1 MVLKNLFD
9 NNYID
14 KEEYSQLIQK
24 EIILK
29 KRKKIL
35 LEDTRYY
42 VEEIRKKVVNQFG
55 FDRVYKQGFNVKT
68 PINLKLQKIATNA
81 LRKGLEDYDRR
92 KGWRG
97 PLTNRK
103 NSKNWKKN
111 LNEESLVLKNIGELS
126 YNADENI
133 VFVPDLD
140 SNHFLGSFGLPTI
153 YYKKKLTTEYTYNK
167 STLKKYNDLKPNNPE
182 YKVPEF
188 IKYAAAMVLII
199 SATFFFNN
207 EYEKYTF
214 QQKILLEQE
223 NRQRTIERVENA
235 IFDFGSIPAIELK
248 VKLKSNKY
256 HIIAGAFGVKS
267 NADKLYKNLLTK
279 GYNPTKLPLNDKG
292 LIPISFDNFSNRKDA
307 VVALRQ
313 LQASENKDAWIFV
326 LE

>member
-1 MVLKNLFD
+1 MQLTKAINILLYTNDCVTVPEFGSFIINKFSSIYDENKGKFYPPSRRVSFNSKIKSNDGLIANF
-9 NNYID
+9 IS
-14 KEEYSQLIQK
+14 KESGISYEDAV
-24 EIILK
+24 K
-29 KRKKIL
+29 KVHTEVVSWKKI
-35 LEDTRYY
+35 
-42 VEEIRKKVVNQFG
+42 
-55 FDRVYKQGFNVKT
+55 
-68 PINLKLQKIATNA
+68 
-81 LRKGLEDYDRR
+81 
-92 KGWRG
+92 
-97 PLTNRK
+97 
-103 NSKNWKKN
+103 

-153 YYKKKLTTEYTYNK
+153 YYKKKLTSEYTYNK
-167 STLKKYNDLKPNNPE
+167 STLKKYNDLKPNNAE
-182 YKVPEF
+182 SKVPEF

-267 NADKLYKNLLTK
+267 NADKLYKNLLSK

>member
-1 MVLKNLFD
+1 MQLTNAINILLYTNDCVTVPEFGSFIINKFSSIYDENKGKFYPPSRRVSFNSKIKSNDGLIANF
-9 NNYID
+9 IS
-14 KEEYSQLIQK
+14 KESGISYEDAV
-24 EIILK
+24 K
-29 KRKKIL
+29 KVHTEVVSWKKI
-35 LEDTRYY
+35 
-42 VEEIRKKVVNQFG
+42 
-55 FDRVYKQGFNVKT
+55 
-68 PINLKLQKIATNA
+68 
-81 LRKGLEDYDRR
+81 
-92 KGWRG
+92 
-97 PLTNRK
+97 
-103 NSKNWKKN
+103 

-153 YYKKKLTTEYTYNK
+153 YYKKKLNSEYTYNK
-167 STLKKYNDLKPNNPE
+167 STLKKYNDLKPNNSE
-182 YKVPEF
+182 SKVPEF

-207 EYEKYTF
+207 EYEKYSF

>member
-1 MVLKNLFD
+1 MQLTNAINTLLYTNDCVTVPEFGSFIINKFSSTYDENKGKFYPPSRRVSFNSKIKSNDGLIANF
-9 NNYID
+9 IS
-14 KEEYSQLIQK
+14 EELGISY
-24 EIILK
+24 EDAVK
-29 KRKKIL
+29 KVHTEVVSWKKI
-35 LEDTRYY
+35 
-42 VEEIRKKVVNQFG
+42 
-55 FDRVYKQGFNVKT
+55 
-68 PINLKLQKIATNA
+68 
-81 LRKGLEDYDRR
+81 
-92 KGWRG
+92 
-97 PLTNRK
+97 
-103 NSKNWKKN
+103 

-153 YYKKKLTTEYTYNK
+153 YYKKKLNSDYTYNE
-167 STLKKYNDLKPNNPE
+167 STLKKYNDLKPNNSE
-182 YKVPEF
+182 FKVPEF

-207 EYEKYTF
+207 EYEKYSF

-256 HIIAGAFGVKS
+256 HIIAGAFGIKS

-292 LIPISFDNFSNRKDA
+292 LIPISFDNFSDRKDA

>member
-1 MVLKNLFD
+1 MQLTKAINILLYTNDCVTVPEFGSFIINKFSSIYDENKGKFYPPSRRVSFNSKIKSNDGLIANF
-9 NNYID
+9 IS
-14 KEEYSQLIQK
+14 KESGISYEDAV
-24 EIILK
+24 K
-29 KRKKIL
+29 KVHTEVVSWKKI
-35 LEDTRYY
+35 
-42 VEEIRKKVVNQFG
+42 
-55 FDRVYKQGFNVKT
+55 
-68 PINLKLQKIATNA
+68 
-81 LRKGLEDYDRR
+81 
-92 KGWRG
+92 
-97 PLTNRK
+97 
-103 NSKNWKKN
+103 

-126 YNADENI
+126 YNSDENI

-153 YYKKKLTTEYTYNK
+153 YYKKKLTSEYTYNK
-167 STLKKYNDLKPNNPE
+167 STLKKYNDLKPNNAE
-182 YKVPEF
+182 SKVPEF

-256 HIIAGAFGVKS
+256 HIIAGAFGIKS

>member
-1 MVLKNLFD
+1 M
-9 NNYID
+9 
-14 KEEYSQLIQK
+14 QLTNAINILLYTNDCVTVP
-24 EIILK
+24 EFGSFIINKFSSIYDENKGKFYPPSRRVSFNSKIKSNDGLIANFISRELGISYEDAVK
-29 KRKKIL
+29 KVHTEVVSWKKI
-35 LEDTRYY
+35 
-42 VEEIRKKVVNQFG
+42 
-55 FDRVYKQGFNVKT
+55 
-68 PINLKLQKIATNA
+68 
-81 LRKGLEDYDRR
+81 
-92 KGWRG
+92 
-97 PLTNRK
+97 
-103 NSKNWKKN
+103 

-126 YNADENI
+126 YNSDENI

-153 YYKKKLTTEYTYNK
+153 YYKKKLSTVYTYNK
-167 STLKKYNDLKPNNPE
+167 STLKKYNDLKPNNSE
-182 YKVPEF
+182 SNVPEF

>member
-1 MVLKNLFD
+1 MQLTKAINILLYTNDCVTVPEFGSFIINKFSSIYDENKGKFYPPSRRVSFNSKIKSNDGLIANF
-9 NNYID
+9 IS
-14 KEEYSQLIQK
+14 KESGISYEDAV
-24 EIILK
+24 K
-29 KRKKIL
+29 KVHTEVVSWKKI
-35 LEDTRYY
+35 
-42 VEEIRKKVVNQFG
+42 
-55 FDRVYKQGFNVKT
+55 
-68 PINLKLQKIATNA
+68 
-81 LRKGLEDYDRR
+81 
-92 KGWRG
+92 
-97 PLTNRK
+97 
-103 NSKNWKKN
+103 

-153 YYKKKLTTEYTYNK
+153 YYKKKLTSEYTYNK
-167 STLKKYNDLKPNNPE
+167 STLKKYNDLKPNNAE
-182 YKVPEF
+182 SKVPEF